1 MSLKFWKKKGRERES
16 ERERERERE
25 RGRESNYYGRR
36 KNLVQKL
43 LRFNLFYVDPF
54 NACLSSSRP

>member
-1 MSLKFWKKKGRERES
+1 MSLKFWNKKKG
-16 ERERERERE
+16 ERERARERE

-43 LRFNLFYVDPF
+43 LRFNLFNVDPF

>member
-1 MSLKFWKKKGRERES
+1 MSLKFWKKKG
-16 ERERERERE
+16 ERERARERE

-54 NACLSSSRP
+54 NGCLLSSRP